1 MKIRKLKETVQ
12 EYNLRDRKL
21 ILKAKCQSPSLAEL
35 LTRKKT
41 TKDLSEITSITK
53 VELTPLIPRKMLLHP
68 STLTPKFLM
77 RVKSSK
83 L

>member
-1 MKIRKLKETVQ
+1 MISCTVAAKSRSLRSNLRMKIRKLKETVQ

-41 TKDLSEITSITK
+41 TQDLSEIISISK
-53 VELTPLIPRKMLLHP
+53 VELTPLIPRKMFP
-68 STLTPKFLM
+68 
-77 RVKSSK
+77 
-83 L
+83 